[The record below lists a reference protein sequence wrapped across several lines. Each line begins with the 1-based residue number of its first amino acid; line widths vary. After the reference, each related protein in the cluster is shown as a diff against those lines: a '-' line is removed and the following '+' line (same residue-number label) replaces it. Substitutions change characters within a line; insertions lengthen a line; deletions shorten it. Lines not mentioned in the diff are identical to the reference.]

1 MPVRVLDSEG
11 AGDTISISRG
21 IRYAAR
27 RGADVINLSLEF
39 DARVRASQI
48 PDVVAALRYA
58 RRKGSVVV
66 AAAGN
71 QGDRVVSYPA
81 RAPDV
86 IGVASTT
93 IRGCQSEFSN
103 SGIAVDLAAP
113 GGGADAPNA
122 DNPYD
127 AQFCRPDAS
136 GRFIYQQTF
145 VRSVRRFG
153 LPGGYEGTSMS
164 APHVSGAAA
173 LVMAT
178 GRLGRRNP
186 KPAEVE
192 RHLEATTRDLGTP
205 GFDPRYGS
213 GLLDVAAALR

>member
-1 MPVRVLDSEG
+1 M
-11 AGDTISISRG
+11 
-21 IRYAAR
+21 
-27 RGADVINLSLEF
+27 
-39 DARVRASQI
+39 RASQI
-48 PDVVAALRYA
+48 PDVVSALRYA

-71 QGDRVVSYPA
+71 QGDRVVAYPA

-86 IGVASTT
+86 IGVAATT
-93 IRGCQSEFSN
+93 IRGCQAEFSN
-103 SGIAVDLAAP
+103 SGTQVDLAAP
-113 GGGADAPNA
+113 GGGTDAPNA

-127 AQFCRPDAS
+127 VQVCRPDAT

-153 LPGGYEGTSMS
+153 LPRGYEGTSMS

-178 GRLGRRNP
+178 GRLGRRDP
-186 KPAEVE
+186 SPAEVE
-192 RHLEATTRDLGTP
+192 RHLEATARDLGPP
-205 GFDPRYGS
+205 GFDRRYGS